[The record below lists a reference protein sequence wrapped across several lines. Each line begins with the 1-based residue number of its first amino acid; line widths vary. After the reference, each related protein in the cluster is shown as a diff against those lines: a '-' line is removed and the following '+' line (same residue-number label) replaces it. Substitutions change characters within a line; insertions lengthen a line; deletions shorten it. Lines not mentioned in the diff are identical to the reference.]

1 MRLCFLSQN
10 LESGGAERQLAVL
23 ACGLARRGHQV
34 TTASFYGGALAED
47 LATAGCTVINLAKR
61 GRWDLGPFL
70 VRSARMLHRLQPN
83 VVHSYLPVP
92 NVVAALLRPVVPT
105 AVLVWG
111 IRAADMDLAAYD
123 RLSRLSYRL
132 ERGLAGAA
140 DLIIANSRRGKAHA
154 LACGLPTGRLHLI
167 ANGIDTARYRPDE
180 EARIRLRG
188 ELGLPPEA
196 AVIGLIA
203 RFDPMKDH
211 ATFLAAAELLARN
224 HPGVRFVLA
233 GQGVDPGNPALAGA
247 NVGALAGKVS
257 LLGRREDI
265 PQIMNALDLMC
276 MSSAFGEGF
285 PNVLGEAMACGV
297 PCVAT
302 DVGDAAW
309 ILGDTGRVVPPRD
322 PVALAVA
329 LAAQLEIIKRAGP
342 ALRALVRG
350 RVVDNFGA
358 ATLIDRTERLLLQ
371 AVEEKRR

>member
-1 MRLCFLSQN
+1 
-10 LESGGAERQLAVL
+10 
-23 ACGLARRGHQV
+23 
-34 TTASFYGGALAED
+34 
-47 LATAGCTVINLAKR
+47 LAKR

-233 GQGVDPGNPALAGA
+233 GQEVEDGNPALAGA